1 MQHDEWMN
9 ALLEKLAESGEE
21 GREAV
26 IFIRAKKTKI
36 RFWRAN
42 SAVGA
47 FWTIFGNIR
56 INSRFYSRRT
66 STNDPHLLNL
76 IAHEVR
82 HLRQGVVTA
91 LSVYGELEAWQEGFR
106 VYQQVT
112 GQLPNH
118 PAIEDLMKLPLI
130 WNREILRDAVRLMQA
145 YAKKGYRID
154 LLPLYPLP
162 AEIRFRLVGRIP
174 ANN

>member
-9 ALLEKLAESGEE
+9 TLLENLAETGEE

-26 IFIRAKKTKI
+26 VFIRAHKTKI
-36 RFWRAN
+36 RFWRA
-42 SAVGA
+42 STAIGA

-56 INSRFYSRRT
+56 INSRFYSKQT
-66 STNDPHLLNL
+66 STNDPQLLNL

-82 HLRQGVVTA
+82 HLRQGVLTA

-106 VYQQVT
+106 VYQQVS
-112 GQLPNH
+112 GQLPKH
-118 PAIEDLMKLPLI
+118 PAIEDLMELPFT

-162 AEIRFRLVGRIP
+162 AEIRFRLTGKIL